1 MVIFGYLCI
10 LQPNELDTLY
20 GKEEG
25 YCMQV
30 RSGLLAFAKCKS
42 SEKQSVWSLQWGGLF
57 SHSAWKS

>member
-1 MVIFGYLCI
+1 M
-10 LQPNELDTLY
+10 NELDTLY
-20 GKEEG
+20 DKGEG